1 MPHRTSARHRHG
13 RAAPSSAPP
22 RRAPSAAATALLAAV
37 LLAGCGIGTG
47 TLRISEA
54 EREVV
59 AVAAELV
66 EATGMTVEGPVEA
79 APLEQCELR
88 SGRPGLRTRV
98 AVRGALPDDEGALAD
113 AFDAAGRVLVARDLV
128 LVDSGVADTLLG
140 QRDGITVTVASIG
153 TDLQVDALTGCRPR

>member
-1 MPHRTSARHRHG
+1 MPHRTPVRHRRV
-13 RAAPSSAPP
+13 RAARSSATP
-22 RRAPSAAATALLAAV
+22 RRATAASATVLLAAV
-37 LLAGCGIGTG
+37 LLTGCGVGTG

-98 AVRGALPDDEGALAD
+98 AVRGALPDGEAVAD

>member
-1 MPHRTSARHRHG
+1 MPHRTSVRRRRPRPAG
-13 RAAPSSAPP
+13 V
-22 RRAPSAAATALLAAV
+22 RRAPVAPVAALLAAG
-37 LLAGCGIGTG
+37 LLMGCGVGAG

-54 EREVV
+54 EREIV

-66 EATGMTVEGPVEA
+66 EATGMVVEGPVEA

-88 SGRPGLRTRV
+88 SGRSGLRTRV
-98 AVRGALPDDEGALAD
+98 AVRGALPDGETAAD

-153 TDLQVDALTGCRPR
+153 PDLQVDALTGCRPR

>member
-1 MPHRTSARHRHG
+1 MPHRTTVRHRPRH
-13 RAAPSSAPP
+13 AMA
-22 RRAPSAAATALLAAV
+22 RRAPAASVAALVTAV
-37 LLAGCGIGTG
+37 LLTACGVGTG

-54 EREVV
+54 EREIV

-66 EATGMTVEGPVEA
+66 EATGMVVEGPVEA

-88 SGRPGLRTRV
+88 SGRSGLRTRV
-98 AVRGALPDDEGALAD
+98 AVRGALPDGAAAAD

>member
-1 MPHRTSARHRHG
+1 MPNRTAVRHRHA
-13 RAAPSSAPP
+13 RSAAP
-22 RRAPSAAATALLAAV
+22 RRRPAAAVAALLAPV
-37 LLAGCGIGTG
+37 LLTGCGVGTG
-47 TLRISEA
+47 TLRIAEA

-59 AVAAELV
+59 TVVAELV
-66 EATGMTVEGPVEA
+66 DATGMTIDAPVEA

-98 AVRGALPDDEGALAD
+98 AVRGALPPGGTAVTD